1 MQNAYENST
10 RIEMNIKL
18 KAPVII
24 VPTNSQSYDAV
35 MLDLGNIVLSNR
47 FLNLDAHNE
56 AGHPAVIDD
65 LKLNLMDLKLSRI
78 MLDEELNKKYEC
90 MLLKPLSFVLR
101 IQRNLSVSWYNNI
114 PDLDVA
120 GEMKTIEV

>member
-1 MQNAYENST
+1 
-10 RIEMNIKL
+10 MNIKL

-47 FLNLDAHNE
+47 FLNLDVHNE
-56 AGHPAVIDD
+56 AGQPAVIDD

-101 IQRNLSVSWYNNI
+101 IQRNLSASWYNNN

-120 GEMKTIEV
+120 GEMKTIEVKLFLQCY